1 MVISSKTCRKLIYF
15 QLLLVM
21 VEMFF
26 ISQFHLPSIITY
38 ITDIVSVILLL
49 YMAYLLHGPK
59 QRGDIKMLLQFILS
73 II

>member
-38 ITDIVSVILLL
+38 ITDIV
-49 YMAYLLHGPK
+49 
-59 QRGDIKMLLQFILS
+59 
-73 II
+73 